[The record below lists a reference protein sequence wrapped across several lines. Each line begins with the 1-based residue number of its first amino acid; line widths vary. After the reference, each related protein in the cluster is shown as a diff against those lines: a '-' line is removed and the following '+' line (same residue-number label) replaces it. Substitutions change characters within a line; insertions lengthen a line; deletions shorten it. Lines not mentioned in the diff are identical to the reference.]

1 MNILPKPSGCKL
13 CSYLRLPSCETPVPG
28 SSRNRAFS
36 SRMCERLQP
45 VTALQH
51 FQMTEAANGTP
62 VACLPMVFHGT
73 TRELV
78 VLGNAL
84 VIGRLLGELDDVAD
98 FIFTSRVAVFTTAA
112 GFKIWLSSSSNS
124 FFRHGFRLTLPGLRR
139 FRKARQQQN
148 RSNTIG
154 LKANKFRSRCPLS
167 VIRGCQCRPM
177 SAVTPIADKGGCA
190 RIVR

>member
-45 VTALQH
+45 VRALQH
-51 FQMTEAANGTP
+51 FQMTEAANGIP

-78 VLGNAL
+78 VLGSAL
-84 VIGRLLGELDDVAD
+84 VIGRPLGELDDVAD
-98 FIFTSRVAVFTTAA
+98 FIVSLRLQYFHIPCGSIYDRSWFQDLAVFMLEFFFSPRLPANPSRVASLPEGTSAA
-112 GFKIWLSSSSNS
+112 KPVEYDWTEG
-124 FFRHGFRLTLPGLRR
+124 
-139 FRKARQQQN
+139 QQV
-148 RSNTIG
+148 
-154 LKANKFRSRCPLS
+154 P
-167 VIRGCQCRPM
+167 
-177 SAVTPIADKGGCA
+177 
-190 RIVR
+190 